1 MSSTHCARSLELSES
16 TRTTPVE
23 LIIYSDFV

>member
-1 MSSTHCARSLELSES
+1 MDADDRSDVDDPSYDLLMP
-16 TRTTPVE
+16 TE

>member
-1 MSSTHCARSLELSES
+1 VFADVERPPQES
-16 TRTTPVE
+16 GYDFLMPTE